1 MLNMIILLLCIVNL
15 ILLLVS
21 IFFIKN
27 SKVNSYKLEKII
39 RDEMEKCREGDNRN
53 FKDSRE
59 EISGTLRSFNE
70 SMISN
75 MTHMSVIQKNQMDE
89 FKASNEESLQ
99 KMRDTIEK
107 RLQLIQEDNS
117 SKLEKMRETV
127 NEKLDKTLES
137 RLGNSFKI
145 VSDNLE
151 LVHKEIGEMKVLADD
166 VGDLKKV
173 LSNVKVRGTW
183 GEVELGS
190 LLDQI
195 FSPQQYGKN
204 VATKKGSREVVE
216 YALKIP
222 SKDSNDDFIW
232 LPIDSKFPIEDYQR
246 LLNAQEKADTA
257 LIEEYGKKIE
267 DRIKMEAKDI
277 KEKYIAPPSSTDFGI
292 MFLPIEGLY
301 AEVLRRDGLCET
313 LQRKYRVI
321 VTGPTTL
328 AALLNSL
335 QIGFRTIAIEKRSDD
350 VWQLL
355 GTIKTEFE
363 NFGEALDK
371 TQKKIQEASNSIE
384 NAARRTRVI
393 ERKLNKVQELPE

>member
-1 MLNMIILLLCIVNL
+1 MLNMIILFLCIINL
-15 ILLLVS
+15 ILLSIS

-53 FKDSRE
+53 FKDNRE

-89 FKASNEESLQ
+89 FKASNENSLQ

-204 VATKKGSREVVE
+204 VATKKGSREIVE

-246 LLNAQEKADTA
+246 LLDAQEKADPA

-355 GTIKTEFE
+355 GTIKTEFG